1 MNHSPSWYIPVKN
14 GWRFTFTFPVLY
26 SWHDTWVAVRD
37 ENKLPTQFAV
47 RISVRV
53 LFFIVYICGS
63 DFFLCVIE
71 CLFMNSA
78 VFTNSVRIYFCSQN
92 PTHLMTHGANYCP
105 RFRRPAQ
112 DILLPNNVPKEIVL
126 EVENLPHPQ
135 VGHTGFQ
142 CIVNIEGAKM
152 MVPARVDNPFIVCD
166 KTTVSISSLSVIRQY
181 FDRTIDNSISSL
193 LVARQH

>member
-1 MNHSPSWYIPVKN
+1 
-14 GWRFTFTFPVLY
+14 
-26 SWHDTWVAVRD
+26 
-37 ENKLPTQFAV
+37 
-47 RISVRV
+47 
-53 LFFIVYICGS
+53 
-63 DFFLCVIE
+63 
-71 CLFMNSA
+71 
-78 VFTNSVRIYFCSQN
+78 
-92 PTHLMTHGANYCP
+92 MTHGANYCP

-166 KTTVSISSLSVIRQY
+166 KTTVSITSSVTFIIESRRGEGGIYTVSTWNVPLPT
-181 FDRTIDNSISSL
+181 F
-193 LVARQH
+193 

>member
-1 MNHSPSWYIPVKN
+1 
-14 GWRFTFTFPVLY
+14 
-26 SWHDTWVAVRD
+26 
-37 ENKLPTQFAV
+37 
-47 RISVRV
+47 
-53 LFFIVYICGS
+53 
-63 DFFLCVIE
+63 
-71 CLFMNSA
+71 
-78 VFTNSVRIYFCSQN
+78 
-92 PTHLMTHGANYCP
+92 MTHGANYCP

>member
-1 MNHSPSWYIPVKN
+1 M
-14 GWRFTFTFPVLY
+14 FPVLY
-26 SWHDTWVAVRD
+26 SWHDSWVAVRD
-37 ENKLPTQFAV
+37 ENKLPTPFSGC
-47 RISVRV
+47 INVRV

-63 DFFLCVIE
+63 EFFCVFVIE

-126 EVENLPHPQ
+126 QVENLPHPQ

-166 KTTVSISSLSVIRQY
+166 KTTVSISSLSVIRQ
-181 FDRTIDNSISSL
+181 
-193 LVARQH
+193 Q

>member
-1 MNHSPSWYIPVKN
+1 VCI
-14 GWRFTFTFPVLY
+14 
-26 SWHDTWVAVRD
+26 
-37 ENKLPTQFAV
+37 
-47 RISVRV
+47 
-53 LFFIVYICGS
+53 
-63 DFFLCVIE
+63 IE
-71 CLFMNSA
+71 CILINSA
-78 VFTNSVRIYFCSQN
+78 VLINNVRIYLCSQN
-92 PTHLMTHGANYCP
+92 PAHLMTHGANFCP

-166 KTTVSISSLSVIRQY
+166 KTTVCISSLSVIRQ
-181 FDRTIDNSISSL
+181 
-193 LVARQH
+193 